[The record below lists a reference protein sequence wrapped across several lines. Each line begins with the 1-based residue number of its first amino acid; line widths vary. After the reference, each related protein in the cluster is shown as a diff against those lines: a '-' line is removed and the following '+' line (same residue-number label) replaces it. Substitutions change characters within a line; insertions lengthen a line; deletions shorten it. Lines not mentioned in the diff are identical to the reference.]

1 MCPSV
6 RPSIMSCN
14 ISFTSVVLHA
24 IFEGQQSFIALSP
37 EDRLCCSLAQHLL
50 LTRTG
55 ESLEFD
61 DFVRHEIVIRLS
73 SESGI
78 LPNMGLHLVSTRLQV
93 AFVRL
98 LVQLTSGR
106 P

>member
-6 RPSIMSCN
+6 RPSS
-14 ISFTSVVLHA
+14 HA
-24 IFEGQQSFIALSP
+24 IFHSHPLSFMP
-37 EDRLCCSLAQHLL
+37 SLKSNNHLLLFLLRTDCAAVLHQHLL
-50 LTRTG
+50 LTRPG

-61 DFVRHEIVIRLS
+61 DFVRHEIVIRVRHIAKYY
-73 SESGI
+73 G
-78 LPNMGLHLVSTRLQV
+78 ST

>member
-1 MCPSV
+1 MRTDCAAV
-6 RPSIMSCN
+6 W
-14 ISFTSVVLHA
+14 H
-24 IFEGQQSFIALSP
+24 
-37 EDRLCCSLAQHLL
+37 QHLL
-50 LTRTG
+50 LTRAG

-61 DFVRHEIVIRLS
+61 DFMRHEIVIRLS

-78 LPNMGLHLVSTRLQV
+78 LPNIMGLQRVSTRLQV
-93 AFVRL
+93 AFVRP